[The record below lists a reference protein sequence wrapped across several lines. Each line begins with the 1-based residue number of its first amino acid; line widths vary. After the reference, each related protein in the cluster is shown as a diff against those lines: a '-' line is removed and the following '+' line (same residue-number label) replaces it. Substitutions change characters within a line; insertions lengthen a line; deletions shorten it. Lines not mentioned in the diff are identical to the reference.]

1 MCLVLNQHHVVPEIR
16 DIRSSAE
23 SQLQC
28 GVPNIHYVFK
38 EEDSTTPHQRRKRL
52 VGGEE
57 ALPVSLEISKL
68 LKHQST

>member
-38 EEDSTTPHQRRKRL
+38 RGQRDSPSAQKTLSRRGRG
-52 VGGEE
+52 VTG
-57 ALPVSLEISKL
+57 
-68 LKHQST
+68 QS